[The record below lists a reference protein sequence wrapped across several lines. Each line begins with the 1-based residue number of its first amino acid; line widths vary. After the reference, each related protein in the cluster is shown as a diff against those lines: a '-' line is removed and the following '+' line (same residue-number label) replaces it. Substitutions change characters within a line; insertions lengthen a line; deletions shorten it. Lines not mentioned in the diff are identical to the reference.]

1 MSGAR
6 DSLVIGACL
15 IIAAVSVYRVV
26 LEIRGILQDIRR
38 DSKRRH
44 R

>member
-1 MSGAR
+1 MLSAR
-6 DSLVIGACL
+6 DSLVISNCS
-15 IIAAVSVYRVV
+15 IIAAVSVYYIVR
-26 LEIRGILQDIRR
+26 EIRGILQDIRR